1 MWQRHTPLG
10 LVFLALFAAA
20 VPCAAASLDPQPG
33 FEEFH
38 PDAAVRPDGEALLT
52 WTRQQELLVSPWK
65 AMAATLDPGTGQLG
79 EIHEWGNGG
88 TEQAVALASGY
99 LAIRSHVDPT
109 PGWFIQHLDASGRP
123 MGEAVPLGFILT
135 ASVHPTP
142 DGGALVVAGGFRGTG
157 GTTEAWRFGPNGN
170 LLSGPTVLVDRSTEA
185 AVGVDAAG
193 NVVLAWNA
201 PKSPLVV
208 QRFSPD
214 LQPLGP
220 VINVARRGGGGLGIA
235 VAPDGRFVVVFSHE
249 YRLHFRAYRADG
261 SSLGDRRPFSTP
273 SEYVMFDDF
282 ELAVGED
289 ERILVAWRTY
299 DTAGVPVIRARSLS
313 FAGRPLTRIFRLAQ
327 ITGGYSTLLRPSVE
341 SLPSG
346 GFLVLWSRVEA
357 DGKTAT
363 LQSRLVSGR

>member
-1 MWQRHTPLG
+1 MWQRHTL
-10 LVFLALFAAA
+10 LSVLLLALLAAA
-20 VPCAAASLDPQPG
+20 VPCVAAELDPQPG

-52 WTRQQELLVSPWK
+52 WTRQQELLVSPFR

-79 EIHEWGNGG
+79 EIHEWGGG
-88 TEQAVALASGY
+88 AAEQAVALASGY
-99 LAIRSHVDPT
+99 LAIRMHVNPNSE
-109 PGWFIQHLDASGRP
+109 WFIQHLDASGRP
-123 MGEAVPLGFILT
+123 VGAAVPLGFILT

-142 DGGALVVAGGFRGTG
+142 DGGAIVVAGGVRGTG

-170 LLSGPTVLVDRSTEA
+170 LLSGPTVLVERSSEA

-193 NVVLAWNA
+193 NIILVWSA
-201 PKSPLVV
+201 PKSPLVAR
-208 QRFSPD
+208 RFSPD
-214 LQPLGP
+214 LQPVGP
-220 VINVARRGGGGLGIA
+220 VINVSRSGGGSPGIA
-235 VAPDGRFVVVFSHE
+235 VAPDGRFVVVFNLS

-261 SSLGDRRPFSTP
+261 SSVGNRLPFSTP
-273 SEYVMFDDF
+273 AEYVMSGDF
-282 ELAVGED
+282 ELAAGKD
-289 ERILVAWRTY
+289 GRILVAWRAY
-299 DTAGVPVIRARSLS
+299 DTAGGYVIRSRSLS

-327 ITGGYSTLLRPSVE
+327 IAGGQSTLLGPSVE
-341 SLPSG
+341 ALPSG

>member
-1 MWQRHTPLG
+1 
-10 LVFLALFAAA
+10 
-20 VPCAAASLDPQPG
+20 
-33 FEEFH
+33 
-38 PDAAVRPDGEALLT
+38 
-52 WTRQQELLVSPWK
+52 
-65 AMAATLDPGTGQLG
+65 MAATLDPGTGQLG
-79 EIHEWGNGG
+79 EIHEWGAGG
-88 TEQAVALASGY
+88 TEHAVALASGY
-99 LAIRSHVDPT
+99 LAVRNHEDLT
-109 PGWFIQHLDASGRP
+109 PGRFIQHLDASGRRA
-123 MGEAVPLGFILT
+123 GEAVPLGFVLT

-142 DGGALVVAGGFRGTG
+142 DGGALVVAGGVTGTG

-170 LLSGPTVLVDRSTEA
+170 LLSGPTVLVDRSSEA

-193 NVVLAWNA
+193 NVILVWNA

-214 LQPLGP
+214 LQPVGP
-220 VINVARRGGGGLGIA
+220 VINVSRRGGGGLGIA
-235 VAPDGRFVVVFSHE
+235 VAPDGRFVVVFSFA
-249 YRLHFRAYRADG
+249 YRMYFRAYRADG
-261 SSLGDRRPFSTP
+261 SPLGDNRPFSAP
-273 SEYVMFDDF
+273 SESVNPEDF
-282 ELAVGED
+282 ELAVGKD
-289 ERILVAWRTY
+289 DRILVAWRTY

-327 ITGGYSTLLRPSVE
+327 ITGGSSALLRPSVE

>member
-1 MWQRHTPLG
+1 MWQRHGSLG
-10 LVFLALFAAA
+10 SILLALVAVA
-20 VPCAAASLDPQPG
+20 VPCAAAELDPQPG
-33 FEEFH
+33 FEELH
-38 PDAAVRPDGEALLT
+38 PVPAVRPDGEALLT
-52 WTRQQELLVSPWK
+52 WTRQQELLFSPFM

-79 EIHEWGNGG
+79 EIHQWGAGG
-88 TEQAVALASGY
+88 TEQVVALASGY
-99 LAIRSHVDPT
+99 LAVRMHVDFST
-109 PGWFIQHLDASGRP
+109 EWFIQHLDDSGRP
-123 MGEAVPLGFILT
+123 AGAAVPLGFILT

-142 DGGALVVAGGFRGTG
+142 DGGALVVAGGIRGTG

-170 LLSGPTVLVDRSTEA
+170 LLSGPTVLVDKSSQA

-193 NVVLAWNA
+193 NIILVWNA
-201 PKSPLVV
+201 PKSPLVA

-214 LQPLGP
+214 LQPLGL
-220 VINVARRGGGGLGIA
+220 VINVSRSGGGGLGLA
-235 VAPDGRFVVVFSHE
+235 VAPDGRFVVVFVNA
-249 YRLHFRAYRADG
+249 YRLYFRAYRADG
-261 SSLGDRRPFSTP
+261 SSLGNRLPFSTP
-273 SEYVMFDDF
+273 SEYVMPEDF

-289 ERILVAWRTY
+289 GRILVAWRSY
-299 DTAGVPVIRARSLS
+299 GTAGAYVIRARSLS

>member
-1 MWQRHTPLG
+1 M
-10 LVFLALFAAA
+10 
-20 VPCAAASLDPQPG
+20 
-33 FEEFH
+33 
-38 PDAAVRPDGEALLT
+38 
-52 WTRQQELLVSPWK
+52 
-65 AMAATLDPGTGQLG
+65 
-79 EIHEWGNGG
+79 
-88 TEQAVALASGY
+88 
-99 LAIRSHVDPT
+99 
-109 PGWFIQHLDASGRP
+109 
-123 MGEAVPLGFILT
+123 
-135 ASVHPTP
+135 
-142 DGGALVVAGGFRGTG
+142 
-157 GTTEAWRFGPNGN
+157 
-170 LLSGPTVLVDRSTEA
+170 
-185 AVGVDAAG
+185 
-193 NVVLAWNA
+193 
-201 PKSPLVV
+201 
-208 QRFSPD
+208 QRFSPG

-220 VINVARRGGGGLGIA
+220 VINVSRLGGGGLGIA

-261 SSLGDRRPFSTP
+261 SSLGDKRPFSTP

-313 FAGRPLTRIFRLAQ
+313 FAGRPLTKIFRLAQ